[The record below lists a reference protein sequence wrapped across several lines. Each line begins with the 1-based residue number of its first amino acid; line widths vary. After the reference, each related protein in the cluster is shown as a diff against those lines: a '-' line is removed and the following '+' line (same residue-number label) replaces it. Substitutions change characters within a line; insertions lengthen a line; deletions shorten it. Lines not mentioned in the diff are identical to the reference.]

1 MTARTIPAN
10 RTRNAG
16 RLALDLGMFAAL
28 LILLE
33 PHGTGLAI
41 HEWLGIA
48 VGVPIL
54 THLLLNWQWVV
65 TVTKKMF
72 APMPLATRVNQVLNT
87 FLFVA
92 TVVAI
97 QSGVMISEVAL
108 PGVADLLGSSGA
120 WRALHEVSTHAM
132 VFGAAAHAVLHWR
145 WIARTVGRLFGIEAT
160 PARASRPVMATAAA
174 TVGGR

>member
-1 MTARTIPAN
+1 
-10 RTRNAG
+10 
-16 RLALDLGMFAAL
+16 MFAVL

-33 PHGTGLAI
+33 PHGTGLPV

-48 VGVPIL
+48 IGVPIL

-72 APMPLATRVNQVLNT
+72 APVPLATRVCQVLNT
-87 FLFVA
+87 VLFVA

-108 PGVADLLGSSGA
+108 PSVANLLGFSGA
-120 WRALHEVSTHAM
+120 WRPLHEVSTNAM
-132 VFGAAAHAVLHWR
+132 VLGAAGHAVLHWR
-145 WIARTVGRLFGIEAT
+145 WIARTVGRLFGIGIT
-160 PARASRPVMATAAA
+160 PAVASRPATVTVTATA
-174 TVGGR
+174 TTGGR

>member
-33 PHGTGLAI
+33 PRGTGLAI

-72 APMPLATRVNQVLNT
+72 APMPFATRVNQVLNT

-108 PGVADLLGSSGA
+108 PGVADVLGSSGA
-120 WRALHEVSTHAM
+120 WRALHDVSTNAM
-132 VFGAAAHAVLHWR
+132 VLGAAAHAVLHWR
-145 WIARTVGRLFGIEAT
+145 WIARTVGRLFGIETT
-160 PARASRPVMATAAA
+160 PARAARPAMATATA

>member
-28 LILLE
+28 LLLLE
-33 PHGTGLAI
+33 PHATGLPV

-48 VGVPIL
+48 IGVPIL
-54 THLLLNWQWVV
+54 THLLLNWKWVV

-72 APMPLATRVNQVLNT
+72 APMPLATRVNQGLNT

-97 QSGVMISEVAL
+97 QSGVMISEIATPRIADAL
-108 PGVADLLGSSGA
+108 GTARA
-120 WRALHEVSTHAM
+120 WRALHDVSSHAM

-145 WIARTVGRLFGIEAT
+145 WIARTVGRVFGIDTT
-160 PARASRPVMATAAA
+160 PARASSPAVATV

>member
-1 MTARTIPAN
+1 
-10 RTRNAG
+10 
-16 RLALDLGMFAAL
+16 MFAVL

-33 PHGTGLAI
+33 PHGTGLPV

-48 VGVPIL
+48 IGVPIL

-72 APMPLATRVNQVLNT
+72 APVPLATRVCQVLNT
-87 FLFVA
+87 VLFVA

-108 PGVADLLGSSGA
+108 PSVANLLGFSGA
-120 WRALHEVSTHAM
+120 WRPLHEVSTNAM
-132 VFGAAAHAVLHWR
+132 VLGAEG
-145 WIARTVGRLFGIEAT
+145 TPSCTGVGSPGPSVACLASG
-160 PARASRPVMATAAA
+160 SRP
-174 TVGGR
+174 RWPLDRQR